1 MATQA
6 TRKLRL
12 AVEKFGKALA
22 WFGRGATAGK
32 LTTNAQLDSA
42 LKEKKKLEKQKAEL
56 LKAQINICVHGHG
69 WARFDTACSSSTDKT
84 AGTVADLTRRVKQ
97 MFVDEKVEPPVP
109 DAATKRLK
117 ILGTLDDSGELLAH
131 EAPGK
136 RGGDAGGGCSAA
148 SR

>member
-1 MATQA
+1 M
-6 TRKLRL
+6 
-12 AVEKFGKALA
+12 
-22 WFGRGATAGK
+22 
-32 LTTNAQLDSA
+32 
-42 LKEKKKLEKQKAEL
+42 EKQKAEL